1 MFGYSVFREH
11 VSDEDGCKVFGG
23 AMDGGRNEYA
33 LLGEPVDNYKDGV
46 ESGGS
51 WKRFDEIHRDG
62 VPRTF
67 GDREL
72 FQQPIGLVSLGLR
85 SHAGSTGLHIFLDK
99 FSESGPSIVASD
111 EVDGLVLAGVSGEN
125 VVVFISEHTEP
136 KVVGIRD
143 IDEVV
148 VPEESI
154 GGYYPIREWIL

>member
-1 MFGYSVFREH
+1 MLGYSVFREH

-67 GDREL
+67 GDRKL

-85 SHAGSTGLHIFLDK
+85 SHAGRARHHIFLDE
-99 FSESGPSIVASD
+99 FSESGPSIVAPD
-111 EVDGLVLAGVSGEN
+111 EVDSLILARVSGED
-125 VVVFISEHTEP
+125 VVVFVLKHTEP
-136 KVVGIRD
+136 KVVGVGDVDKVI
-143 IDEVV
+143 

-154 GGYYPIREWIL
+154 GGYYPIR